1 MTATGVDVRLE
12 ILDEPATRSAIAG
25 LAGLLVDAVEGGA
38 SVNFLA
44 GLSAEDAA
52 EWWASRLPLVADG
65 TVSPIVA
72 RDHDD
77 RVVGVVLLVR
87 STKQNG
93 PHRADIEKLLVR
105 RDARERGIGRAL
117 LEEAEALAAAEGRWL
132 LILDTVAG
140 SAADRLYRA
149 GGWIPA
155 GTIPDYALDTAG
167 RPEAATFFWK
177 DLRAGSS
184 DRP

>member
-1 MTATGVDVRLE
+1 MTPTGVDVRLDV
-12 ILDEPATRSAIAG
+12 LDEPATRDAIPD
-25 LAGLLVDAVEGGA
+25 LADLLVDAVESGA

-44 GLSAEDAA
+44 GLGPEDATA
-52 EWWASRLPLVADG
+52 WWTARLAAVADG
-65 TVSPIVA
+65 SVSPIVA
-72 RDHDD
+72 RESDGSA
-77 RVVGVVLLVR
+77 VGVVLLVR

-105 RDARERGIGRAL
+105 RDARGGGIGRAL
-117 LEEAEALAAAEGRWL
+117 LAEAESLAAAEGRWL

-140 SAADRLYRA
+140 SAADHLYRA
-149 GGWIPA
+149 AGWTAA

-177 DLRAGSS
+177 DLRAGAT
-184 DRP
+184 DPA